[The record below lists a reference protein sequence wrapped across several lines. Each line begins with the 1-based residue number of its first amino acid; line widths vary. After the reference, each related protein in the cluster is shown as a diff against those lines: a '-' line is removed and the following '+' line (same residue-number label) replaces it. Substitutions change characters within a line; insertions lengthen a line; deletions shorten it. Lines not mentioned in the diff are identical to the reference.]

1 MAKVTLEIEE
11 TLKFVDEIVVEVPE
25 TLTEDQL
32 QDVLNKL
39 ERECGDAS
47 SKDVAFSL
55 KEKYGFQIV
64 GQSYSFPDAP
74 SSHEL
79 EIVAANYE
87 SENSAKKQSEV

>member
-55 KEKYGFQIV
+55 KEKYGF
-64 GQSYSFPDAP
+64 
-74 SSHEL
+74 
-79 EIVAANYE
+79 
-87 SENSAKKQSEV
+87 